1 MGDMNVGKPH
11 ECIDLNNDTVA
22 DCEHRDVPAVR
33 GLDDDQV
40 GRTRPERLAQG
51 TARL

>member
-1 MGDMNVGKPH
+1 
-11 ECIDLNNDTVA
+11 
-22 DCEHRDVPAVR
+22 VPAVR